1 MENKEFNPEGM
12 FYILEGLDFGQ
23 IAGSRER
30 MTQNQEGILKFIKQ
44 FDTEMEIR
52 KEEQEA
58 KKAEEGKED

>member
-1 MENKEFNPEGM
+1 MENKDFNPEAM

-23 IAGSRER
+23 IASMRDR
-30 MTQNQEGILKFIKQ
+30 MTANQEGILKFIKQ